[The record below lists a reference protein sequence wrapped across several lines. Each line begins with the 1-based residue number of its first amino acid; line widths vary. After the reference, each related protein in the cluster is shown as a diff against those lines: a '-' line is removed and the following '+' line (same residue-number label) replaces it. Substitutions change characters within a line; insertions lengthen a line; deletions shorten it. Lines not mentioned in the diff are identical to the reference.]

1 MTEARLT
8 HLRRPEVMAAEFEVA
23 VLPIGSTEPHAQHLP
38 YGTDVFVAGRFAQLG
53 VEEANRRGARCLL
66 LPTLPYGCNT
76 NLDHVPWGMSLQPRI
91 LMDVV
96 SDIVASVARQGVR
109 KVLIVNAHG
118 GNTSSL
124 LASLRE
130 LYEKTSAFVA
140 MVEQWTLSS
149 RAEAE
154 IRETAE
160 TGHACEIETSLLLHL
175 YPDRVAME
183 AAEPTRVRK
192 TIFSDREG
200 VNFVSPWHAY
210 TLNTGIGDPTKA
222 TAEKG
227 RRMIEAGVER
237 LAAILK
243 DLSDAPMTDLFPFV
257 D

>member
-1 MTEARLT
+1 MTEARLSQ
-8 HLRRPEVMAAEFEVA
+8 LRRPGVMAAEFEVA

-38 YGTDVFVAGRFAQLG
+38 YETDALVAGRFAQLG

-66 LPTLPYGCNT
+66 LPVLPYGCNT
-76 NLDHVPWGMSLQPRI
+76 NLDQVPWGMSLQPRT

-96 SDIVASVARQGVR
+96 ADIVASVGRQGVR

-118 GNTSSL
+118 GNTSTL
-124 LASLRE
+124 LATLRE
-130 LYEKTSAFVA
+130 LYEKSSVFVA
-140 MVEQWTLSS
+140 TVDQWDLSS
-149 RAEAE
+149 PAEAE
-154 IRETAE
+154 IRETEE

-210 TLNTGIGDPTKA
+210 TRNTGIGDPTKA

-243 DLSDAPMTDLFPFV
+243 DLSEAPMTDLFPFV
-257 D
+257 E